1 MSGTFALVWCL
12 AAGAI
17 VTFCVIRRMEN
28 LESNNNIIISR
39 IAGMQTQIDD
49 LKRELEERKEK

>member
-17 VTFCVIRRMEN
+17 VTFCVIRRIEN
-28 LESNNNIIISR
+28 LERYLNTLRS
-39 IAGMQTQIDD
+39 QLDD
-49 LKRELEERKEK
+49 LKRELEEGKQPEPLS